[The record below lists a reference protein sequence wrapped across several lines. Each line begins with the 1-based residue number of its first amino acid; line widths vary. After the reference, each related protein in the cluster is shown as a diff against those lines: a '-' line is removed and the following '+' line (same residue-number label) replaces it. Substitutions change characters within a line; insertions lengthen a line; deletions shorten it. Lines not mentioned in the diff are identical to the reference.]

1 MSLHS
6 PKGLNKIAKKET
18 KGKEMSYEIFQKY
31 AALNG
36 EFEIIPTK
44 LKLYAEGIVLDDN
57 GYMKH
62 DGKTY
67 VTNMVKLA
75 DLPKK
80 IQPLFVD
87 GKYEITKSS
96 QNIEQTN
103 DKPLSIKIDS
113 NLSGLSKVLLE
124 QLQNIVDPEDK
135 NADMANEIKK
145 ANAVCNIAD
154 KIITI
159 VDLSLK
165 VEILNEKKRRKR
177 IYE

>member
-1 MSLHS
+1 
-6 PKGLNKIAKKET
+6 
-18 KGKEMSYEIFQKY
+18 MSYEIFQKC

-96 QNIEQTN
+96 KNIEQTN
-103 DKPLSIKIDS
+103 DKSLSIKIDS

>member
-1 MSLHS
+1 
-6 PKGLNKIAKKET
+6 
-18 KGKEMSYEIFQKY
+18 MSYEIFQKY
-31 AALNG
+31 AALNS

-44 LKLYAEGIVLDDN
+44 LKLYAEGIVIDDN

-62 DGKTY
+62 EGKTY

-80 IQPLFVD
+80 IQPLFVE

-96 QNIEQTN
+96 KNIEQTN
-103 DKPLSIKIDS
+103 DKQLSIKIDS

-135 NADMANEIKK
+135 NADMANKIKK